1 MKKILFLS
9 ILTIFLLNA
18 CSNRYASRRER
29 KIPCLHRI
37 VVIGFRPGKPVF
49 KNSSYLRCIISG
61 STFRGEIVSKEVLDT
76 MAEMLLKELSKKK
89 GLEIIP
95 PSVVEET
102 FLDVYNV
109 IDNTSKKGLLLEYL
123 RQIGITFDADA
134 VMIGHV
140 FRWEERVGSDFA
152 AAKPASV
159 SFDLHLID
167 TENGK
172 VVWTKEFNKTQ
183 QSLTENLLG
192 IKIFVKGKGRWLTAK
207 GLAGIGISEM
217 IKELFKTQKDCK

>member
-1 MKKILFLS
+1 MKKILFFS
-9 ILTIFLLNA
+9 ILTIFFLNA
-18 CSNRYASRRER
+18 CYNRYTFRRER

-37 VVIGFRPGKPVF
+37 VVIGFRPGRPIF
-49 KNSSYLRCIISG
+49 KKSSYLRCIISG
-61 STFRGEIVSKEVLDT
+61 STFRGEIVSKEVLNT
-76 MAEMLLKELSKKK
+76 MEEMLLKELSKKK

-109 IDNTSKKGLLLEYL
+109 IDNTSKRELLLEYL

-140 FRWEERVGSDFA
+140 FRWEERIGSDFA
-152 AAKPASV
+152 ASKPASV

-167 TENGK
+167 TEKGE
-172 VVWTKEFNKTQ
+172 VVWTKEFDKTQ

-192 IKIFVKGKGRWLTAK
+192 IKIFVKGKGKWLTAK
-207 GLAGIGISEM
+207 GLAGIGISE
-217 IKELFKTQKDCK
+217 IVKDLFKTQKGCR